1 MKKETYL
8 RMVDTLKA
16 KPALAKTVITAN
28 SLVTKA
34 IYIAYPCLLIA
45 LFAIEYL
52 FGDTAP
58 SPTQSLFFASL
69 IIPLVS
75 FLLLSVIRKG
85 INAKRPYEV
94 FETSPVI
101 PKSTKGKSFP
111 SRHVFSIF
119 VIGTTFL
126 YACPIPA
133 LGIVVLILGV
143 LLAVLRVVS
152 GVHFPRDVIAGSLFG
167 IACSIIGFALW
178 F

>member
-8 RMVDTLKA
+8 HMVNTLKV
-16 KPALAKTVITAN
+16 KPTLAKTVITAN
-28 SLVTKA
+28 SLITKA

-52 FGDTAP
+52 PSGIAP
-58 SPTQSLFFASL
+58 SPTQSLFFASF

-75 FLLLSVIRKG
+75 FLLLSIIRKS

-94 FETSPVI
+94 FEISPII

-133 LGIVVLILGV
+133 LGIVILVSGV

-167 IACSIIGFALW
+167 IACAIIGFTLW